1 MPSGGEI
8 LQNLVLCLC
17 LTMSFPLQSLSCHSS
32 IVVKTLDC
40 NAVGSQ
46 FNCHDVL
53 IFIFLFGK
61 QSCLIFLEF
70 KLIFIIMINLVFSYL
85 CYAFHYEYC
94 TLHINYGILK
104 YLVVLCIVEV
114 CEYK

>member
-1 MPSGGEI
+1 
-8 LQNLVLCLC
+8 
-17 LTMSFPLQSLSCHSS
+17 MSFPLQSLSCHSS

-46 FNCHDVL
+46 FNCHETL
-53 IFIFLFGK
+53 TFLGGGK
-61 QSCLIFLEF
+61 RSYLTFLEF

-94 TLHINYGILK
+94 IKLI
-104 YLVVLCIVEV
+104 
-114 CEYK
+114 